1 VELKAV
7 RILENPVVI
16 VALIVL
22 VIVLFGAKRLPDVAK
37 SVGSSL
43 KIFKKEVKDLRDGDD
58 DRPASAPQG
67 DASTQQ
73 QAPQAQAQ
81 PAPETVRPPANDG
94 TTPSGSSSST
104 S

>member
-43 KIFKKEVKDLRDGDD
+43 KIFKKEVKELRDDDAD
-58 DRPASAPQG
+58 DRPASPQ
-67 DASTQQ
+67 AQPPQ
-73 QAPQAQAQ
+73 QAPSAQT
-81 PAPETVRPPANDG
+81 PTAPVDPVDPPAGDDRAQR
-94 TTPSGSSSST
+94 PGSQSPT

>member
-67 DASTQQ
+67 DATTQ
-73 QAPQAQAQ
+73 QAPQAQS
-81 PAPETVRPPANDG
+81 APETVRPPANDG